1 MDSSRSRGD
10 HLAHGGLGIPQH
22 LRRFGQT
29 TQFDRLLQGNI
40 SVHFHITFLHI
51 YIPNI
56 YFTYVKFQYIL
67 EPRKT
72 QGANRSTQSNLKG
85 GSFHEQQTSRIIDG

>member
-1 MDSSRSRGD
+1 LDGGEKAFPFDGQSAAVAGAVEELDGQFSFQGGD
-10 HLAHGGLGIPQH
+10 HLAHGRLGIPQH
-22 LRRFGQT
+22 FRRFGQT

-56 YFTYVKFQYIL
+56 YFTYATFQYIL
-67 EPRKT
+67 
-72 QGANRSTQSNLKG
+72 
-85 GSFHEQQTSRIIDG
+85 